1 MQSPQVTITPT
12 LCFMIWDQ
20 LLSTF
25 LKPVIVTSVVNASQR
40 SHCDLEWFLGNREA
54 LALLFIFRFFTF
66 YTNTGD
72 WRLRFPGSD
81 PGPGEAHQVREAGE
95 EEALLVLEG
104 GQGQGRGG
112 SGGQGHRG
120 GGGGGGAR
128 LGLRGR
134 RRDIVSLGETYQ
146 TFASE
151 QGIVIGFQV
160 SATF

>member
-1 MQSPQVTITPT
+1 
-12 LCFMIWDQ
+12 MIWDQ

-72 WRLRFPGSD
+72 WRLKFPGSE

-112 SGGQGHRG
+112 
-120 GGGGGGAR
+120 GGGGGAR
-128 LGLRGR
+128 LGLRS

-146 TFASE
+146 AFASK